1 MAFPHTIWGSG
12 WYYGPARY
20 LVPFFGKLV
29 CVSALWLPL
38 LSAQSAKPPTANV
51 QSPRVSNFEQ
61 KSDSLIEQFSTSGRT
76 LVESVIELAY
86 KYQVPMAIE
95 YADREATTRPLNLE
109 FHNKSFRGIV
119 EAIVKEDPQYRVSF
133 SNGIVDI
140 FSPMAR
146 QDSSNLLNKI
156 MKDFSVT
163 EMETR
168 LADSQLFCAVA
179 QAVGSA
185 TCGGSLAVGQW
196 DPLRITL
203 HLHSVRVYEILNAIV
218 AQNGRA
224 LWTVTDSN
232 LASLPQC
239 CGLWYIY
246 PLQEP
251 FKSVVSDRLV
261 RMPQ

>member
-1 MAFPHTIWGSG
+1 
-12 WYYGPARY
+12 
-20 LVPFFGKLV
+20 VPFFGKLI
-29 CVSALWLPL
+29 CVSALWLPI
-38 LSAQSAKPPTANV
+38 LSAQSVKPPTAKV
-51 QSPRVSNFEQ
+51 QLPRVSDFEQ
-61 KSDSLIEQFSTSGRT
+61 KTDGLIERFSTSGRT
-76 LVESVIELAY
+76 LVDSVIELAY

-146 QDSSNLLNKI
+146 EDSSNLLNKI

-168 LADSQLFCAVA
+168 LADSQLFCAVV
-179 QAVGSA
+179 QAAGSGGCA
-185 TCGGSLAVGQW
+185 GSLAVGQW

-203 HLHSVRVYEILNAIV
+203 YLHNVRVYEILNAIV

-224 LWTVTDSN
+224 IWTVTVSN

-239 CGLWYIY
+239 CGLLYIY

>member
-1 MAFPHTIWGSG
+1 MP
-12 WYYGPARY
+12 
-20 LVPFFGKLV
+20 LFGKLI
-29 CVSALWLPL
+29 CVSALWLPIF
-38 LSAQSAKPPTANV
+38 SPQSVESPYAKV
-51 QSPRVSNFEQ
+51 QLPRVPEFEQ
-61 KSDSLIEQFSTSGRT
+61 KIDNLVERFSTSGRT
-76 LVESVIELAY
+76 LVDSVVELAY

-95 YADREATTRPLNLE
+95 YADREATTRPLNFD

-119 EAIVKEDPQYRVSF
+119 EAITKEDPQYRVSF

-146 QDSSNLLNKI
+146 EDSSNLLNTV

-168 LADSQLFCAVA
+168 LADSQLFCALVQSVA
-179 QAVGSA
+179 SGGCAGS
-185 TCGGSLAVGQW
+185 SAVGQW
-196 DPLRITL
+196 EPLRITL
-203 HLHSVRVYEILNAIV
+203 HMHTAKVYEILNAIV

-224 LWTVTDSN
+224 IWTVTASN
-232 LASLPQC
+232 LTSLPQC
-239 CGLWYIY
+239 CGIWYIY

-251 FKSVVSDRLV
+251 FKSVVSERLV